1 MFPFSVFF
9 NQEMSSF
16 NHSNSF
22 HISASKTFMVFC
34 LCLQDY
40 LGCIIDC
47 STLPLKPEQVST
59 LFCNI
64 EDIYE
69 FNR

>member
-1 MFPFSVFF
+1 MVEYPVQFHCVEE
-9 NQEMSSF
+9 NLR
-16 NHSNSF
+16 SN
-22 HISASKTFMVFC
+22 C
-34 LCLQDY
+34 DRLCPQDY

-47 STLPLKPEQVST
+47 GALPLRPEQVST

>member
-1 MFPFSVFF
+1 MWRVGVC
-9 NQEMSSF
+9 MCVC
-16 NHSNSF
+16 
-22 HISASKTFMVFC
+22 A
-34 LCLQDY
+34 LQDY

-47 STLPLKPEQVST
+47 GALPLKPEQVNT